1 MVVRKCGHLSA
12 PPGEGGVFSCLVV
25 ASQLGKCYKVKL
37 GLESG
42 KTVGCEVCRC
52 VGVWMGCVC
61 VCACVVYQFL
71 WVGVVEQAT
80 CDLKQGEVVGGAL
93 QDTE

>member
-1 MVVRKCGHLSA
+1 M
-12 PPGEGGVFSCLVV
+12 VV

-42 KTVGCEVCRC
+42 RRWVVRC
-52 VGVWMGCVC
+52 VGVWVCGWVVC

>member
-1 MVVRKCGHLSA
+1 MERRWVV
-12 PPGEGGVFSCLVV
+12 
-25 ASQLGKCYKVKL
+25 
-37 GLESG
+37 
-42 KTVGCEVCRC
+42 RC
-52 VGVWMGCVC
+52 VGVWVCGWVVC
-61 VCACVVYQFL
+61 VCMCVVYQFL